1 MRTVPAR
8 ILTSLALIAVA
19 GALTGCGVR
28 NSVDP
33 VAAAATKS
41 QGSGGYKATMSVSI
55 ASGAAQVTMTARGT
69 FDKDEGE
76 LSIDLPGSAG
86 TMHVINVVEDGDPV
100 VYMSLGFLT
109 GQLSGGKSWVRL
121 DLEKAGK
128 AAGIDFSQLMS
139 AAAGQNPTQALELL
153 RANGD
158 FSVVGQESVDG
169 VDTTHYHGS
178 VDLAKAAA
186 ASGATADIVKR
197 LIDLGAPSQV
207 PVDVWV
213 DDAGFVRQYKTS
225 YDQTFGGQAV
235 SMGMTMNMSDYGT
248 PVEISAPP
256 ADDVFDATEL
266 ASSGLQRF
274 SGTTSG

>member
-1 MRTVPAR
+1 MRAVPAR

-55 ASGAAQVTMTARGT
+55 ASGASQVTMTARGT
-69 FDKDEGE
+69 FGQDEGD
-76 LSIDLPGSAG
+76 LSVDLPGSAG
-86 TMHVINVVEDGDPV
+86 TMHVIDVVEDGDPV
-100 VYMSLGFLT
+100 IYMSLGSLP
-109 GQLSGGKSWVRL
+109 GQIPGGKSWLRL

-128 AAGIDFSQLMS
+128 AAGIDVSRLLS
-139 AAAGQNPTQALELL
+139 ATGGQNPSQALELL

-158 FSVVGQESVDG
+158 FSVVGEESVAG

-186 ASGATADIVKR
+186 AGGATADIVKR
-197 LIDLGAPSQV
+197 LVDQGAPSQV

-213 DDAGFVRQYKTS
+213 DDAGYVRQYETS
-225 YDQTFGGQAV
+225 YDQSYGGQPV
-235 SMGMTMNMSDYGT
+235 SLRMTMNMSDYGT
-248 PVEISAPP
+248 PVEVSAPP
-256 ADDVFDATEL
+256 ADEVFDVTGLAT
-266 ASSGLQRF
+266 G
-274 SGTTSG
+274 